1 LATYFSES
9 LLRSLGLAIP
19 FQAEYEGSIPFTR
32 SNLLNHLEIRD
43 SERGCDPAPGSD
55 PAMTNRLNALQRR
68 SAFGPGTE
76 QYWWRDVA
84 ERDLEAEVAFLFV

>member
-1 LATYFSES
+1 
-9 LLRSLGLAIP
+9 
-19 FQAEYEGSIPFTR
+19 
-32 SNLLNHLEIRD
+32 
-43 SERGCDPAPGSD
+43 
-55 PAMTNRLNALQRR
+55 MTNRLNALQRR